1 MNSEQVAAIERLR
14 ELEKKA
20 THGQWFTDPEFE
32 ESLTAMVKSNE
43 CEDLIFG
50 ACDWPDADLICALR
64 NDGMP
69 LIEALQQSLSEAQ
82 ADARVFSGSYSALAE
97 DFGRMKEENERLR
110 KKEAKLKETLL
121 PVCEYAAE
129 IYNRGI
135 PAIQM
140 PDDTIQRLNFA
151 FKMFGG

>member
-1 MNSEQVAAIERLR
+1 MNSEQLAAIERLKQVLNDNTISIDY
-14 ELEKKA
+14 EGTLHE
-20 THGQWFTDPEFE
+20 
-32 ESLTAMVKSNE
+32 
-43 CEDLIFG
+43 
-50 ACDWPDADLICALR
+50 AL
-64 NDGMP
+64 P

-82 ADARVFSGSYSALAE
+82 ADARVFSGSYNALAE

>member
-14 ELEKKA
+14 DHFKYLSKLDDSAIE
-20 THGQWFTDPEFE
+20 T
-32 ESLTAMVKSNE
+32 ESLGYL
-43 CEDLIFG
+43 D
-50 ACDWPDADLICALR
+50 CAKIAL
-64 NDGMP
+64 P

-82 ADARVFSGSYSALAE
+82 ADARVFSGSYNALAE
-97 DFGRMKEENERLR
+97 DFGRLKEENERLR
-110 KKEAKLKETLL
+110 ARDAKLKETLL

-135 PAIQM
+135 PATQM